1 MERRMAQAVIAASS
15 SHGCLASSS
24 SSVAANLQTSRLLSS
39 QACNLSVSVSQVA
52 RCSRPQ
58 RARIVKSSYQD
69 ELPVLQ
75 EKVRPL
81 QPAELNL
88 PLEMTPTS
96 HETLHSGKGLTAS
109 QMLGHGNP
117 QQMKEALQAAKKKYG
132 KPTVSEALQ
141 EAKKHLG
148 KDGLG
153 KLALFGGVASVGVF
167 LSGAVLTSLELLPL
181 APEALQTVGVAYSVL
196 LASRLLQGKPAEFAV
211 SPIKAVIELVD
222 SGNVNKVQRT
232 SLVLPQ
238 DLDPTVVTAME
249 KLAEERDL
257 AVNQVEEMKRR
268 ALEYARIVTEK
279 QALETVALQLAEE
292 RDVAM
297 SEVTALKSAVETMT
311 TRMAGIEQMLE
322 REVGQLKVQNEA
334 LETVTL
340 QLAQE
345 RDSAL
350 QEIAKLQEVVKSQ
363 ARSEAEKHALEEIA
377 LQLAQERDN
386 ALFELKNLKQ
396 MVPNLGPPAMEQDPF
411 IEARVQGVQSHLL
424 GEDVQKDEAEYTFAH
439 IVEDKV
445 HLPPELENLERVVPN
460 LGTEGGPAIK
470 QDPFLEARVQDIRS
484 QFLEEHIQGNKAE
497 NALAHI
503 VKDYEVHPPP
513 AAP

>member
-1 MERRMAQAVIAASS
+1 
-15 SHGCLASSS
+15 
-24 SSVAANLQTSRLLSS
+24 
-39 QACNLSVSVSQVA
+39 
-52 RCSRPQ
+52 
-58 RARIVKSSYQD
+58 
-69 ELPVLQ
+69 
-75 EKVRPL
+75 
-81 QPAELNL
+81 
-88 PLEMTPTS
+88 
-96 HETLHSGKGLTAS
+96 
-109 QMLGHGNP
+109 
-117 QQMKEALQAAKKKYG
+117 
-132 KPTVSEALQ
+132 
-141 EAKKHLG
+141 
-148 KDGLG
+148 
-153 KLALFGGVASVGVF
+153 
-167 LSGAVLTSLELLPL
+167 
-181 APEALQTVGVAYSVL
+181 
-196 LASRLLQGKPAEFAV
+196 
-211 SPIKAVIELVD
+211 
-222 SGNVNKVQRT
+222 
-232 SLVLPQ
+232 VLPQ

-257 AVNQVEEMKRR
+257 AVNQVEEMKRK

-297 SEVTALKSAVETMT
+297 SEVTALKSAVEMMT

-363 ARSEAEKHALEEIA
+363 ARSETEKHALEEIA

-411 IEARVQGVQSHLL
+411 IEARVQDAQSHLL
-424 GEDVQKDEAEYTFAH
+424 GEDVQKDKAEYTFAH

-460 LGTEGGPAIK
+460 LGTEGVPAIK

-484 QFLEEHIQGNKAE
+484 QFLEEHIQGKKAE

>member
-1 MERRMAQAVIAASS
+1 
-15 SHGCLASSS
+15 
-24 SSVAANLQTSRLLSS
+24 
-39 QACNLSVSVSQVA
+39 
-52 RCSRPQ
+52 
-58 RARIVKSSYQD
+58 
-69 ELPVLQ
+69 
-75 EKVRPL
+75 
-81 QPAELNL
+81 
-88 PLEMTPTS
+88 
-96 HETLHSGKGLTAS
+96 
-109 QMLGHGNP
+109 
-117 QQMKEALQAAKKKYG
+117 
-132 KPTVSEALQ
+132 
-141 EAKKHLG
+141 
-148 KDGLG
+148 
-153 KLALFGGVASVGVF
+153 
-167 LSGAVLTSLELLPL
+167 
-181 APEALQTVGVAYSVL
+181 
-196 LASRLLQGKPAEFAV
+196 
-211 SPIKAVIELVD
+211 
-222 SGNVNKVQRT
+222 
-232 SLVLPQ
+232 
-238 DLDPTVVTAME
+238 
-249 KLAEERDL
+249 
-257 AVNQVEEMKRR
+257 
-268 ALEYARIVTEK
+268 
-279 QALETVALQLAEE
+279 
-292 RDVAM
+292 M

-363 ARSEAEKHALEEIA
+363 ARSETEKHALEEIA

-411 IEARVQGVQSHLL
+411 IEARVQDIQSHLL